1 MDDPKGPAPHIPRKV
16 PLTKALWLRVPSPC
30 GIKGCTRFDPRRAIA
45 ADGTSLHGRALKV
58 TYSTPP
64 GGAATGGTKAA
75 AAPAPAA
82 AAPAP
87 AAAPAVQE
95 PVSVVAAAN
104 AGKGK
109 AGKADKPEAAIAAA
123 AAPAA
128 AVVAPAAAGTSAA
141 AAPGGRVPGYNVVYV
156 GNVDF
161 EATAEDL
168 TQLFTKAGAR
178 PSQVRMHTDR
188 KGR

>member
-1 MDDPKGPAPHIPRKV
+1 MH
-16 PLTKALWLRVPSPC
+16 
-30 GIKGCTRFDPRRAIA
+30 PRRAIA

-58 TYSTPP
+58 TYSAPP
-64 GGAATGGTKAA
+64 GGAAANGTKAA
-75 AAPAPAA
+75 AAPTPAA
-82 AAPAP
+82 AAPAT
-87 AAAPAVQE
+87 AAAPAAPE
-95 PVSVVAAAN
+95 PVLVVAATK
-104 AGKGK
+104 AGKEK
-109 AGKADKPEAAIAAA
+109 AAKADKPAAA
-123 AAPAA
+123 VVAAPAA
-128 AVVAPAAAGTSAA
+128 AVVAPAAAGTAAA